1 MSKKKEENFG
11 EEFESDIDIDEENI
25 VDSKSQQ
32 EEEFEQTLRPK
43 NLKDYVGQEKIKE
56 NLKVFLEAAKKRKGV
71 LDHLL
76 LYGPPGLGKT
86 TLAYIIANEMGVG
99 IKVTSGPAIERAGDL
114 ASIITNLSD
123 GDILFID
130 EVHRLN
136 RTIEEVLYP
145 AMEEFKLD
153 IIIGKGPSAKTL
165 RLDIPRFTI
174 VAATT
179 RVGLLSSP
187 LRDRFGAIHRLDF
200 YDHHEIGQIVNR
212 SSKILKVKI
221 DKEGVGE
228 VSKRA
233 RKTPRVANRLLK
245 RVRDYAEVKSDGT
258 VSLNIAKKALEM
270 LEIDEMGLDR
280 TDRKILKI
288 IAENFGGGPVGID
301 TIAAAVG
308 EERETLEDI
317 HEPYLLQIGFLDRT
331 RQGRKITTKALKHL
345 GKDKQGGLF

>member
-1 MSKKKEENFG
+1 MREEKNNDI
-11 EEFESDIDIDEENI
+11 EEDDIL
-25 VDSKSQQ
+25 DSKSKK
-32 EEEFEQTLRPK
+32 EEEFENTLRPQR
-43 NLKDYVGQEKIKE
+43 LEEYVGQEKIKE
-56 NLKVFLEAAKKRKGV
+56 SLKVFLEAAKKGKRV

-86 TLAYIIANEMGVG
+86 TLAYIIAHEMGKG

-136 RTIEEVLYP
+136 RIVEEVLYP
-145 AMEEFKLD
+145 AMEEYKLD

-187 LRDRFGAIHRLDF
+187 LRDRFGAVHRLDF
-200 YDHHEIGQIVNR
+200 YNEEEIAKIVHR
-212 SSKILKVKI
+212 SSKILKIKI
-221 DKEGVGE
+221 DKEGVKE
-228 VSKRA
+228 IAKRA
-233 RKTPRVANRLLK
+233 RRTPRVANRLLK
-245 RVRDYAEVKSDGT
+245 RVRDYAEVKADGT
-258 VSLNIAKKALEM
+258 ATLNIAKNCLEM

-280 TDRKILKI
+280 TDRKILNLI
-288 IAENFGGGPVGID
+288 IEKFSGGPVGVD
-301 TIAAAVG
+301 TIASAIG
-308 EERETLEDI
+308 EERETIEDI
-317 HEPYLLQIGFLDRT
+317 HEPYLLQIGFLERT
-331 RQGRKITTKALKHL
+331 RQGRKVTKSALKHL
-345 GKDKQGGLF
+345 GKNNQNTFL